1 MDMKPK
7 NRVKKEEI
15 TRRLE
20 RMRQPLGDW
29 GLPPEA
35 IDLLIEIETE
45 SPEPHGDLPDAPSS
59 HAA

>member
-1 MDMKPK
+1 MENIKKPK
-7 NRVKKEEI
+7 KQEI

-35 IDLLIEIETE
+35 IDLMIEVELQKPDE
-45 SPEPHGDLPDAPSS
+45 EQDLSSGATS